1 MSAINPPSDNSEQ
14 CEQLLSV
21 KKALF
26 VGAHPD
32 DIESYCAGLIHM
44 MRRRGTDV
52 IFAVASR
59 GGKGRSGAAKRNL
72 ESLRSRHQSDSAEI
86 LGGARVVLYDYPD
99 GSLPRYVEPF
109 ADDLKVVISQEKPD
123 VIFSW
128 DPDYI
133 YNPHPDHQAA
143 ADSART
149 ATAGSEVCYYGT
161 REPDLW
167 VGCDEDVFRVKLES
181 IRAHRTETP
190 WYYYPLV
197 KRVLLRRLIRE
208 GQKIGAKYAEV
219 LRRATS

>member
-1 MSAINPPSDNSEQ
+1 MSADPPSDNAEQ
-14 CEQLLSV
+14 CERLFSV

-32 DIESYCAGLIHM
+32 DIESYCAGLVHM
-44 MRRRGTDV
+44 MRRRGADV
-52 IFAVASR
+52 VFAVGTR
-59 GGKGRSGAAKRNL
+59 GGRGRSGNAKKRL
-72 ESLRSRHQSDSAEI
+72 ESLRTQHQSDAAEI

-99 GSLPRYVEPF
+99 GSLPQFVESF
-109 ADDLKVVISQEKPD
+109 ADDLKTLISREKPD
-123 VIFSW
+123 AVFSW

-143 ADSART
+143 ADSVRIA
-149 ATAGSEVCYYGT
+149 AAGLNLWYYGT
-161 REPDLW
+161 RRPDVW
-167 VGCDEDVFRVKLES
+167 VGYGDDVLRVKLES

-197 KRVLLRRLIRE
+197 KRVLVKRLTRE
-208 GQKIGAKYAEV
+208 GRKIGAKYAEV